1 MLILRPLRLPGTI
14 FVLATL
20 ATATAAAAQALP
32 GCPDYCGDLKVPY
45 PFGTVEGCYL
55 GENFFINCTN
65 KKNTTTSNFTE
76 IPTAYLMGNIV
87 TNISLDGELQI
98 LQLVFHDCFYNNDK
112 TGVVHISPT
121 SVSYTL
127 QVSPFTISDTR
138 NKLVSVGCDTFAILE
153 GYRQDEE
160 RYESGCLS
168 LCRRPDSVTD
178 SCSGIGCCTAS
189 IPSGLKNHTVTVSRY
204 KNHSYGDL
212 RCSYAFIVEE
222 NYFKFSNASFLKMA
236 ITRQL
241 PMVINW
247 EIGDQPCAAAEKSHN
262 FSCKANSKC
271 INRTNS
277 SGYLCMCLSGYG
289 GNPYHP
295 DGCQDIDECEVSD
308 PCSAVCLNLPGN
320 YSCLCPK
327 GYKGDGLKT
336 GSGCIKYNSI
346 QSPLLINISLGIG
359 IGLVLLLVVIGAWW
373 LQKVIKKRKA
383 IKRKENF
390 FKQNGG
396 ILLEQQLSSGEV
408 NVQKAKLFKS
418 EELEKATDQFNVD
431 RILGHGGQGT
441 VYKGML
447 VDGTIVAV
455 KKSKNIA
462 SAGKVRQFINE
473 IVILSQINHRN
484 VVKLLGCCLETE
496 VPLLVYE
503 YIPNGTLY
511 QYIHDQNEEFPL
523 TWEMRL
529 RIALEIAGALSYL
542 HSAASFP
549 IYHRDIKSTNI
560 LLDGK
565 YRARIA
571 DFGTSRSV
579 SVDQTHL
586 TTSVHGT
593 FGYLDPEYF
602 QSSKFTDKSDVYSFG
617 VVLVELLTGQKAVSL
632 TSSQEAR
639 GLVSYFNH
647 SMEENHV
654 LDIFDAQVKEDGAPE
669 ETLAVAILAKRCLD
683 MNGKRR
689 PTMKEVAMEL
699 EGIQKASDVQLN
711 LEAAEHVPNVVIGAW
726 DDAFTPTDSTGS
738 GWDSGAASST
748 DVLSILSDESG

>member
-1 MLILRPLRLPGTI
+1 MGCGVMATITSDSNGSTISAGCRPECDNFSTNEKKKGVDFCQTPIPWFLSTFNTSFQVHDSTSSSCNYAFLVDQGWFKCSFLFSLFSILPLPYSPYSTNATI
-14 FVLATL
+14 FHLV
-20 ATATAAAAQALP
+20 
-32 GCPDYCGDLKVPY
+32 
-45 PFGTVEGCYL
+45 
-55 GENFFINCTN
+55 
-65 KKNTTTSNFTE
+65 TS
-76 IPTAYLMGNIV
+76 A
-87 TNISLDGELQI
+87 
-98 LQLVFHDCFYNNDK
+98 
-112 TGVVHISPT
+112 
-121 SVSYTL
+121 
-127 QVSPFTISDTR
+127 
-138 NKLVSVGCDTFAILE
+138 
-153 GYRQDEE
+153 
-160 RYESGCLS
+160 
-168 LCRRPDSVTD
+168 
-178 SCSGIGCCTAS
+178 
-189 IPSGLKNHTVTVSRY
+189 
-204 KNHSYGDL
+204 
-212 RCSYAFIVEE
+212 
-222 NYFKFSNASFLKMA
+222 
-236 ITRQL
+236 
-241 PMVINW
+241 
-247 EIGDQPCAAAEKSHN
+247 CAAAEKSHN

-277 SGYLCMCLSGYG
+277 SGYFCMCLPGYG

-295 DGCQDIDECEVSD
+295 DGCQDTDECEVSD
-308 PCSAVCLNLPGN
+308 PCSAECLNLPGN

-336 GSGCIKYNSI
+336 GSSCIKYNSS

-359 IGLVLLLVVIGAWW
+359 IGLGLLLVVIGAWW

-447 VDGTIVAV
+447 ADGTILAV

-462 SAGKVRQFINE
+462 SGGKVRQFINE

-503 YIPNGTLY
+503 YIPNGTLN

-571 DFGTSRSV
+571 DFGSSRSV

-586 TTSVHGT
+586 TTLVHGT

-647 SMEENHV
+647 SMEENNV
-654 LDIFDAQVKEDGAPE
+654 LDIFDAQVKEEGAPE
-669 ETLAVAILAKRCLD
+669 ETLAVANLAKRCLD

-689 PTMKEVAMEL
+689 PTMKEVAVEL

-711 LEAAEHVPNVVIGAW
+711 LKAAEHVPNVVIGHW
-726 DDAFTPTDSTGS
+726 DDAVTSTDSTGS

>member
-1 MLILRPLRLPGTI
+1 MHS
-14 FVLATL
+14 
-20 ATATAAAAQALP
+20 TAA
-32 GCPDYCGDLKVPY
+32 
-45 PFGTVEGCYL
+45 
-55 GENFFINCTN
+55 FF
-65 KKNTTTSNFTE
+65 S
-76 IPTAYLMGNIV
+76 
-87 TNISLDGELQI
+87 
-98 LQLVFHDCFYNNDK
+98 
-112 TGVVHISPT
+112 
-121 SVSYTL
+121 
-127 QVSPFTISDTR
+127 
-138 NKLVSVGCDTFAILE
+138 
-153 GYRQDEE
+153 
-160 RYESGCLS
+160 
-168 LCRRPDSVTD
+168 
-178 SCSGIGCCTAS
+178 
-189 IPSGLKNHTVTVSRY
+189 
-204 KNHSYGDL
+204 
-212 RCSYAFIVEE
+212 
-222 NYFKFSNASFLKMA
+222 
-236 ITRQL
+236 
-241 PMVINW
+241 
-247 EIGDQPCAAAEKSHN
+247 
-262 FSCKANSKC
+262 
-271 INRTNS
+271 
-277 SGYLCMCLSGYG
+277 
-289 GNPYHP
+289 
-295 DGCQDIDECEVSD
+295 DIDECEVSD
-308 PCSAVCLNLPGN
+308 PCSAECLNLPGN

-336 GSGCIKYNSI
+336 ASGCIKYNSS

-359 IGLVLLLVVIGAWW
+359 IGLGLLLVVIGAWW

-462 SAGKVRQFINE
+462 SGGKK
-473 IVILSQINHRN
+473 L
-484 VVKLLGCCLETE
+484 VKLLGCCLETE

-571 DFGTSRSV
+571 DFGSSRSV

-586 TTSVHGT
+586 TTLVHGT

-647 SMEENHV
+647 SMEENNV
-654 LDIFDAQVKEDGAPE
+654 LDIFDAQVKEEGATE
-669 ETLAVAILAKRCLD
+669 ETLAVANLAKRCLD

-689 PTMKEVAMEL
+689 PTMKEVAVEL

-711 LEAAEHVPNVVIGAW
+711 LKAAEHVPNVVIGHW
-726 DDAFTPTDSTGS
+726 DDAVTSTDSTGS

-748 DVLSILSDESG
+748 DVQSILSDESG

>member
-1 MLILRPLRLPGTI
+1 M
-14 FVLATL
+14 
-20 ATATAAAAQALP
+20 
-32 GCPDYCGDLKVPY
+32 
-45 PFGTVEGCYL
+45 
-55 GENFFINCTN
+55 
-65 KKNTTTSNFTE
+65 
-76 IPTAYLMGNIV
+76 
-87 TNISLDGELQI
+87 
-98 LQLVFHDCFYNNDK
+98 
-112 TGVVHISPT
+112 
-121 SVSYTL
+121 
-127 QVSPFTISDTR
+127 
-138 NKLVSVGCDTFAILE
+138 
-153 GYRQDEE
+153 
-160 RYESGCLS
+160 
-168 LCRRPDSVTD
+168 
-178 SCSGIGCCTAS
+178 
-189 IPSGLKNHTVTVSRY
+189 
-204 KNHSYGDL
+204 
-212 RCSYAFIVEE
+212 
-222 NYFKFSNASFLKMA
+222 
-236 ITRQL
+236 
-241 PMVINW
+241 
-247 EIGDQPCAAAEKSHN
+247 
-262 FSCKANSKC
+262 
-271 INRTNS
+271 
-277 SGYLCMCLSGYG
+277 
-289 GNPYHP
+289 
-295 DGCQDIDECEVSD
+295 
-308 PCSAVCLNLPGN
+308 
-320 YSCLCPK
+320 
-327 GYKGDGLKT
+327 
-336 GSGCIKYNSI
+336 
-346 QSPLLINISLGIG
+346 
-359 IGLVLLLVVIGAWW
+359 
-373 LQKVIKKRKA
+373 
-383 IKRKENF
+383 
-390 FKQNGG
+390 
-396 ILLEQQLSSGEV
+396 LEQQLSSGEV

-462 SAGKVRQFINE
+462 SGGKVRQFINE

-529 RIALEIAGALSYL
+529 RIAVEIAGALSYL
-542 HSAASFP
+542 HSATSFP

-571 DFGTSRSV
+571 DFGSSRSV

-586 TTSVHGT
+586 TTLVHGT

-647 SMEENHV
+647 SMEENNL
-654 LDIFDAQVKEDGAPE
+654 LDIFDAQVKEEGAPE
-669 ETLAVAILAKRCLD
+669 ETLAVANLAKRCLD

-689 PTMKEVAMEL
+689 PTMKEVAVEL

-711 LEAAEHVPNVVIGAW
+711 LKAANVVIGHW
-726 DDAFTPTDSTGS
+726 DDAVTSTDSTGS